1 MPPRFGLTA
10 LIGLVVSALAAC
22 HVAPP
27 AAPPG
32 ASLEPTPTV
41 RAGSQPAP
49 APTRIPHAP
58 ETAYAGWAAFAYPGD
73 TLADLVAM
81 LERHQAAGANI
92 IWMGHN
98 NPGEVFPDKKEPALS
113 YAVYQA
119 AQDPTHPEH
128 ATAHAI
134 IESQHRFLQAARQVG
149 LPAVFPIG
157 YQIHMGAA
165 WNSAHPQDLRHDA
178 AGQWLNIYNGGVSAS
193 PYSAAYRTAIRAY
206 YEWVN
211 TEFVRPYAD
220 VILMLNLA
228 DEPLGGDYSA
238 PAEAEFR
245 ARTGLSFAEA
255 SPAQVGAFQDGVI
268 VDYAVWSAQQWAELA
283 PGLRVT
289 MSLCGAQA
297 RHSYTMPNLEA
308 LFRDPPANF
317 VLTFDAYLHDYLP
330 WEPMDEGQVGAL
342 ITLAHTLGWY
352 SQRYQRE
359 LWLWPAGNRWGLAGY
374 GSSDPGGV
382 SDALANGDLLALAVR
397 ATGGH
402 LRGLAVWN
410 YNVVDQGLY
419 NDADFPP
426 YDREAM
432 FTAVSAAL
440 ARWRL
445 ALAAPPGAPD
455 TWLVLSE
462 AARHTH
468 LGTTRNAVLASPLR
482 WANLAPLAQTGRRAV
497 VVSALP
503 EPVPLTHT
511 VLALDPTPQH
521 LPPATLSQLRA
532 WAQAGG
538 TVWATAEVLA
548 ALNVPATPTNT
559 LPGDPFALSAAAWEA
574 WLAAP
579 PGFVVSHAGRAVFY
593 TLRPAP
599 LPGGWAWRTF
609 DITGQPRPNLTGTL
623 APHELALSP

>member
-1 MPPRFGLTA
+1 MRFSWSAVSGWALALALTA
-10 LIGLVVSALAAC
+10 CQATPIRTGSET
-22 HVAPP
+22 APT
-27 AAPPG
+27 AAP
-32 ASLEPTPTV
+32 T
-41 RAGSQPAP
+41 RAGSE
-49 APTRIPHAP
+49 PTLTTPYSA
-58 ETAYAGWAAFAYPGD
+58 ETFYAGWAAFAYPQD
-73 TLADLVAM
+73 ASADLVAM
-81 LERHQAAGANI
+81 LTRHKNAGANV

-119 AQDPTHPEH
+119 ALDRNHPEH
-128 ATAHAI
+128 ATALDI
-134 IESQHRFLQAARQVG
+134 ITAQHRFLQAARQVG
-149 LPAVFPIG
+149 LPAVFPVG
-157 YQIHMGAA
+157 YQIQMGAA
-165 WNSAHPQDLRHDA
+165 WNSAHPQELRHDA

-193 PYSAAYRTAIRAY
+193 PYSAAYRADIRAY
-206 YEWVN
+206 YEWVYA
-211 TEFVRPYAD
+211 EFVRPYAD

-238 PAEAEFR
+238 PAEAEFH

-268 VDYAVWSAQQWAELA
+268 VDYAVWSAQQWADLA

-289 MSLCGAQA
+289 MSFCGAQA
-297 RHSYTMPNLEA
+297 RHSYAMPNLEA

-330 WEPMDEGQVGAL
+330 WEPMDAGQVGAL

-352 SQRYQRE
+352 SHRYQRE

-382 SDALANGDLLALAVR
+382 SDALANGYLLALAVR

-410 YNVVDQGLY
+410 YNVMEQGLY

-432 FTAVSAAL
+432 FAQISAAL
-440 ARWRL
+440 APWRL
-445 ALAAPPGAPD
+445 ALAAPPDTPD
-455 TWLVLSE
+455 TWLLLSE
-462 AARHTH
+462 TARHTH
-468 LGTTRNAVLASPLR
+468 LGETRNAVLASPLT
-482 WANLAPLAQTGRRAV
+482 WANLAPLAQTGRRAAL
-497 VVSALP
+497 VSALP
-503 EPVPLTHT
+503 AEMPVTHT
-511 VLALDPTPQH
+511 VLALDPTPAS

-548 ALNVPATPTNT
+548 ALGVPATPANT
-559 LPGDPFALSAAAWEA
+559 LPGHPFEMEAQAWQT
-574 WLAAP
+574 WLNAP
-579 PGFVVSHAGRAVFY
+579 PGFAVRHAGQAVFY
-593 TLRPAP
+593 TLQPAP
-599 LPGGWAWRTF
+599 LPAGFTWRTF
-609 DITGQPRPNLTGTL
+609 DRTGQPRPNLTDSL
-623 APHELALSP
+623 APHEMALSP